1 MRRYREI
8 KEVEGRLPF
17 LRFSRKVKD
26 RQKQN
31 EYMSIHHLHGVTRLK
46 DTFFLGF
53 GKSLF
58 EKLRYSSILI
68 TENF

>member
-31 EYMSIHHLHGVTRLK
+31 EYMSIQSRKELAQSIQRILYGIQTT
-46 DTFFLGF
+46 TF
-53 GKSLF
+53 
-58 EKLRYSSILI
+58 
-68 TENF
+68 